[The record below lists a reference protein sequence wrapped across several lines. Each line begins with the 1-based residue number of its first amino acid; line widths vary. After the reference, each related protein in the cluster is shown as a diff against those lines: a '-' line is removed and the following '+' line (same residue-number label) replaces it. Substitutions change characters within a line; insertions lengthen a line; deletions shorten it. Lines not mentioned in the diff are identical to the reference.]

1 MFLGD
6 IMSKV
11 KITDTTL
18 RDAHQ
23 SLIATRLETEDML
36 DIVGEMDKV
45 GFHSFEMWGG
55 ATFDSAIRYLNEDP
69 WDRVSKLKEIAPK
82 TPFQMLL
89 RGQNLVGY
97 KHYPDDIVHKFVEAS
112 FNRGID
118 IFRIFDALND
128 IRNMDVPIKAIKN
141 VGGRVEGAL
150 SYTISPVH
158 TIEYYIKTA
167 EEMVALEIDSICIKD
182 MAGLINPMDAYNLVK
197 SLKENFDLPVC
208 LHSHCTSGMAPTS
221 YFKAIEA
228 GVDVIDTAIGPFSF
242 GTSQPGVETMYAMLE
257 NTQYK
262 PDLDIERVYKIAN
275 YFKKLKDKYK
285 GLLSEASLT
294 VNTQVLHFQIPGGMM
309 SNLVSQLKE
318 QNSEDKLE
326 EIYLEIPKVRKE
338 LGYPP
343 LVTPLSQIV
352 GTQATLNVLSGQRYK
367 LVPNEVKNYVKGLYG
382 KPAAP
387 IDKNIEKI
395 IIGDEKV
402 SYEKSPDLKNPSYQK
417 FKGEIK
423 GKIEKEEDVITYA
436 LFPEIALAF
445 FDKRKE
451 KLSKPKIEHQE
462 KEYIAPKEIPNTK
475 TVDKQP
481 ETNNG
486 GFLVKSPLPGA
497 ILKIVGETGKSV
509 KKDSVLFIIS
519 AMKMENEI
527 VSPTSGVLQ
536 KIYVKE
542 GDVVKTGDILATI
555 S

>member
-1 MFLGD
+1 
-6 IMSKV
+6 MSKV

-23 SLIATRLETEDML
+23 SLIATRLGTEDML
-36 DIVGEMDKV
+36 EIVGEMDKV

-69 WDRVSKLKEIAPK
+69 WERITKLKEEAPK

-128 IRNMDVPIKAIKN
+128 IRNMEVPIEAIKN
-141 VGGRVEGAL
+141 VGGHAQGAL

-158 TIEYYIKTA
+158 TIDYYIKVA

-182 MAGLINPMDAYNLVK
+182 MAGLINPMDAFNLVK

-228 GVDVIDTAIGPFSF
+228 GVDIIDTAIGPFSF

-257 NTQYK
+257 NTEYK
-262 PDLDIERVYKIAN
+262 SDIDIERVFKIAN
-275 YFKKLKDKYK
+275 YFKKLIDKYK
-285 GLLSEASLT
+285 ELLSPASLT
-294 VNTQVLHFQIPGGMM
+294 VNTQILHFQIPGGMM

-318 QNSEDKLE
+318 QNAGDRLEDILLE
-326 EIYLEIPKVRKE
+326 VPKVRAE

-352 GTQATLNVLSGQRYK
+352 GAQATLNVLSGQRYK
-367 LVPNEVKNYVKGLYG
+367 LIPNEVKNYVKGLYG
-382 KPAAP
+382 RPAAP
-387 IDKNIEKI
+387 IDKDIQKI
-395 IIGDEKV
+395 VIGDEKV
-402 SYEKSPDLKNPSYQK
+402 SYEKSPELKKPSYQK
-417 FKGEIK
+417 FKDEIK
-423 GKIEKEEDVITYA
+423 DKIEKEEDVLSYA
-436 LFPEIALAF
+436 LFPEIALTF
-445 FDKRKE
+445 FEKRKNHVA
-451 KLSKPKIEHQE
+451 KPKVEQKEIE
-462 KEYIAPKEIPNTK
+462 KAAPKEITK
-475 TVDKQP
+475 TQP
-481 ETNNG
+481 STQQSQDNG
-486 GFLVKSPLPGA
+486 GFSLRAPLPGA
-497 ILKIVGETGKSV
+497 VLKIVGEIGKPV
-509 KKDSVLFIIS
+509 KKDSVVFIIS

-527 VSPTSGVLQ
+527 VSPTSGILQ
-536 KIYVKE
+536 KVYVKE
-542 GDVVKTGDILATI
+542 GDIVKTGDVLATI
-555 S
+555 A

>member
-1 MFLGD
+1 
-6 IMSKV
+6 MSKV

-36 DIVGEMDKV
+36 EIVGEMDKV

-69 WDRVSKLKEIAPK
+69 WDRITKLKEVAPK

-112 FNRGID
+112 FTRGID

-128 IRNMDVPIKAIKN
+128 VRNMEVPIEAIKK
-141 VGGRVEGAL
+141 VGGHAQAAL

-158 TIEYYIKTA
+158 TIDYYIKVA

-182 MAGLINPMDAYNLVK
+182 MAGLINPMDAFNLVK

-228 GVDVIDTAIGPFSF
+228 GVDIIDTAIGPFSF
-242 GTSQPGVETMYAMLE
+242 GTSQPGVETMCAMLE
-257 NTQYK
+257 NTEYK
-262 PDLDIERVYKIAN
+262 SDLDIERVYKIAN
-275 YFKKLKDKYK
+275 YFKKLMDKYK
-285 GLLSEASLT
+285 GLLSEASIT
-294 VNTQVLHFQIPGGMM
+294 VNTQILHFQIPGGMM
-309 SNLVSQLKE
+309 SNLVSQLRD
-318 QNSEDKLE
+318 QNAENRLDEILLE
-326 EIYLEIPKVRKE
+326 VPKVRKE

-352 GTQATLNVLSGQRYK
+352 GAQATLNVLSGQRYK
-367 LVPNEVKNYVKGLYG
+367 LIPNEVKNYVKGLYG
-382 KPAAP
+382 RPAAP
-387 IDKNIEKI
+387 IDKDIQKL

-417 FKGEIK
+417 FKDEVK
-423 GKIEKEEDVITYA
+423 DKIEKEEDVLSYA

-445 FDKRKE
+445 FEKRKNHVA
-451 KLSKPKIEHQE
+451 KPKVEHKEIE
-462 KEYIAPKEIPNTK
+462 KAAPKEITK
-475 TVDKQP
+475 TQPVKQQTQP
-481 ETNNG
+481 NG
-486 GFLVKSPLPGA
+486 GVSLKAPLPGA
-497 ILKIVGETGKSV
+497 ILKIVGEIGKPV
-509 KKDSVLFIIS
+509 KKDSVVFIIS

-527 VSPTSGVLQ
+527 VSPASGVLQ
-536 KIYVKE
+536 KVFVKE
-542 GDVVKTGDILATI
+542 GDIVQTGDILATI
-555 S
+555 A

>member
-1 MFLGD
+1 
-6 IMSKV
+6 MSKV

-23 SLIATRLETEDML
+23 SLIATRLETDDML
-36 DIVGEMDKV
+36 EIVGEMDKV

-55 ATFDSAIRYLNEDP
+55 ATFDTAIRYLNEDP
-69 WDRVSKLKEIAPK
+69 WERITKLKEVAPK

-97 KHYPDDIVHKFVEAS
+97 KHYPDDIVYKFVEAS
-112 FNRGID
+112 YSRGID

-128 IRNMDVPIKAIKN
+128 IRNMEVPIKAIKKY
-141 VGGRVEGAL
+141 GGHAQGAL

-158 TIEYYIKTA
+158 TIDYYIKAA

-197 SLKENFDLPVC
+197 SLKDNFDLPVC

-257 NTQYK
+257 NTEYK
-262 PDLDIERVYKIAN
+262 SDIDIERVYKIAN
-275 YFKKLKDKYK
+275 YFKKLKEKYK
-285 GLLSEASLT
+285 GLLSEAAVT
-294 VNTQVLHFQIPGGMM
+294 TNTQILHFQIPGGMM
-309 SNLVSQLKE
+309 SNLVSQLRD
-318 QNSEDKLE
+318 QNAENRLDEILLE
-326 EIYLEIPKVRKE
+326 VPKVRKE

-352 GTQATLNVLSGQRYK
+352 GAQATLNVLTGQRYK
-367 LVPNEVKNYVKGLYG
+367 LIPSEVKNYVKGLYG

-387 IDKNIEKI
+387 IDKNIEKL

-402 SYEKSPDLKNPSYQK
+402 SYEKSPELKNPTYQK
-417 FKGEIK
+417 FKDEVKDKIK
-423 GKIEKEEDVITYA
+423 KEEDVITYA
-436 LFPEIALAF
+436 LFPDIALTYF
-445 FDKRKE
+445 ENRGKTIQ
-451 KLSKPKIEHQE
+451 KPKPE
-462 KEYIAPKEIPNTK
+462 KNHKVEKTK
-475 TVDKQP
+475 PVEESQHFHVKQP
-481 ETNNG
+481 AQSNG
-486 GFLVKSPLPGA
+486 GTSLRSPLPGA
-497 ILKIVGETGKSV
+497 VLKIIGEVGKPV
-509 KKDSVLFIIS
+509 KKDSVLFVIS

-527 VSPTSGVLQ
+527 VSPASGILQ
-536 KIYVKE
+536 KVFVKE
-542 GDVVKTGDILATI
+542 GDVVQTGDVLATI
-555 S
+555 A

>member
-1 MFLGD
+1 
-6 IMSKV
+6 MSKV

>member
-1 MFLGD
+1 
-6 IMSKV
+6 MSKV

-36 DIVGEMDKV
+36 EIVEEMDRV
-45 GFHSFEMWGG
+45 GYHSFEMWGG
-55 ATFDSAIRYLNEDP
+55 ATFDSALRYLNEDP
-69 WDRVSKLKEIAPK
+69 WERITKLKEIAPK

-112 FNRGID
+112 FTRGID

-128 IRNMDVPIKAIKN
+128 VRNMKIPIEAIKK
-141 VGGRVEGAL
+141 VGGHAQAAL

-158 TIEYYIKTA
+158 TIDYYIKVA

-182 MAGLINPMDAYNLVK
+182 MAGLINPMDAVNLVK

-228 GVDVIDTAIGPFSF
+228 GVDIIDTAMGPFSF

-262 PDLDIERVYKIAN
+262 SDIDIETVYKIAN
-275 YFKKLKDKYK
+275 YFKKLLEKYK
-285 GLLSEASLT
+285 GLLSEASVT
-294 VNTQVLHFQIPGGMM
+294 VNTQILHFQIPGGMM

-318 QNSEDKLE
+318 QNAGDRLDEILLE
-326 EIYLEIPKVRKE
+326 VPKVRKE

-352 GTQATLNVLSGQRYK
+352 GAQATLNVLSGQRYK
-367 LVPNEVKNYVKGLYG
+367 LIPNEVKNYVKGLYG
-382 KPAAP
+382 RPAAP
-387 IDKNIEKI
+387 INKDIQKM

-417 FKGEIK
+417 FKDEVK
-423 GKIEKEEDVITYA
+423 DKIEKEEDILSYA

-445 FDKRKE
+445 FEKRKNHVA
-451 KLSKPKIEHQE
+451 KPKVEHKEIEKAE
-462 KEYIAPKEIPNTK
+462 PKEITK
-475 TVDKQP
+475 TQPVKQQP
-481 ETNNG
+481 QTNG
-486 GFLVKSPLPGA
+486 GISLKAPLPGA
-497 ILKIVGETGKSV
+497 ILKIVGEIGKPV
-509 KKDSVLFIIS
+509 KKDSVVFIIS

-527 VSPTSGVLQ
+527 VSPASGVLE
-536 KIYVKE
+536 KVYVKE
-542 GDVVKTGDILATI
+542 GDVVQTGDILATI
-555 S
+555 A

>member
-1 MFLGD
+1 
-6 IMSKV
+6 MSKV

-23 SLIATRLETEDML
+23 SLIATRLEIEDML
-36 DIVGEMDKV
+36 EIVGEMDKV

-69 WDRVSKLKEIAPK
+69 WERITKLKELAPK

-97 KHYPDDIVHKFVEAS
+97 KHYPDDIVFKFVEAS
-112 FNRGID
+112 FKKGID
-118 IFRIFDALND
+118 IFRVFDALND
-128 IRNMDVPIKAIKN
+128 IRNMEVPIKAIID
-141 VGGRVEGAL
+141 VGGHAQGAL

-158 TIEYYIKTA
+158 TIEYYIKAA
-167 EEMVALEIDSICIKD
+167 EEMVALDIDSICIKD

-228 GVDVIDTAIGPFSF
+228 GVDIIDTAIGPFSF

-257 NTQYK
+257 NTEYK
-262 PDLDIERVYKIAN
+262 SDIDIERIYKIAN
-275 YFKKLKDKYK
+275 YFKKLKEKYK
-285 GLLSEASLT
+285 GLISEASIT
-294 VNTQVLHFQIPGGMM
+294 VNTQILHFQIPGGMM
-309 SNLVSQLKE
+309 SNLVSQLKD
-318 QNSEDKLE
+318 QNAENRLDEILLE
-326 EIYLEIPKVRKE
+326 VPKVRAE

-367 LVPNEVKNYVKGLYG
+367 LVPNEVKNYVRGLYG

-395 IIGDEKV
+395 IIGNEKV
-402 SYEKSPDLKNPSYQK
+402 SYEKSPELKNPSYNK
-417 FKGEIK
+417 FREEIK
-423 GKIEKEEDVITYA
+423 GKIKKEEDVLTYA

-445 FDKRKE
+445 FEKRTE
-451 KLSKPKIEHQE
+451 KVSKPKVEHHE
-462 KEYIAPKEIPNTK
+462 KENVAAKDIPAA
-475 TVDKQP
+475 QP
-481 ETNNG
+481 SKHQQETNG
-486 GFLVKSPLPGA
+486 GTALRAPLPGA
-497 ILKIVGETGKSV
+497 ILKIVGETGKPV
-509 KKDSVLFIIS
+509 KKDSVLFVIS

-527 VSPTSGVLQ
+527 VSPASGVLQ

-555 S
+555 A

>member
-1 MFLGD
+1 
-6 IMSKV
+6 MSKV

-23 SLIATRLETEDML
+23 SLIATRLGTDDML

-55 ATFDSAIRYLNEDP
+55 ATFDSAIRFLNEDP
-69 WDRVSKLKEIAPK
+69 WDRITKLKNEAPK

-112 FNRGID
+112 FDRGID

-128 IRNMDVPIKAIKN
+128 VRNMEVPIEAIKK
-141 VGGRVEGAL
+141 VGGHAQGAL

-158 TIEYYIKTA
+158 TIEYYIKVA
-167 EEMVALEIDSICIKD
+167 EEMAALEIDSICIKD
-182 MAGLINPMDAYNLVK
+182 MAGLINPMDSYNLVK

-228 GVDVIDTAIGPFSF
+228 GVDIIDTAIGPFSF
-242 GTSQPGVETMYAMLE
+242 GTSQPSIETMYAMLE
-257 NTQYK
+257 NTDYK
-262 PDLDIERVYKIAN
+262 VNLDIERIYKIAN

-285 GLLSEASLT
+285 GLLSEASLS
-294 VNTQVLHFQIPGGMM
+294 VNTQILHFQIPGGMM

-318 QNSEDKLE
+318 QNAENRLDEILLE
-326 EIYLEIPKVRKE
+326 VPKVRAE

-352 GTQATLNVLSGQRYK
+352 GAQATLNVLSGQRYK
-367 LVPNEVKNYVKGLYG
+367 LVPNEVKNYVRGLYG
-382 KPAAP
+382 RPVAP
-387 IDKNIEKI
+387 ISKDIQKL

-402 SYEKSPDLKNPSYQK
+402 SYEKSPELKKPSYQK
-417 FKGEIK
+417 FKDEVKDKIK
-423 GKIEKEEDVITYA
+423 KEEDVISYA
-436 LFPEIALAF
+436 LFPDIALAF
-445 FDKRKE
+445 FEARKNQTP
-451 KLSKPKIEHQE
+451 KPKIEQRELE
-462 KEYIAPKEIPNTK
+462 KAAPKEIVKSKP
-475 TVDKQP
+475 
-481 ETNNG
+481 TNPLRTNG
-486 GFLVKSPLPGA
+486 GMELKSPLPGA
-497 ILKIVGETGKSV
+497 IIKIIGEIGKPV

-519 AMKMENEI
+519 AMKMENEV
-527 VSPTSGVLQ
+527 VSPASGVLQ

-542 GDVVKTGDILATI
+542 GDIVKAGDILATI
-555 S
+555 A

>member
-1 MFLGD
+1 
-6 IMSKV
+6 MSKV

-36 DIVGEMDKV
+36 EIVGEMDKV
-45 GFHSFEMWGG
+45 GYHSFEMWGG

-69 WDRVSKLKEIAPK
+69 WDRISKLKEIAPK
-82 TPFQMLL
+82 TPFQMLV

-97 KHYPDDIVHKFVEAS
+97 KHYPDDIVHKFIEAS
-112 FNRGID
+112 FTRGID

-128 IRNMDVPIKAIKN
+128 VRNMEVPIQAIKK
-141 VGGRVEGAL
+141 VGGHAQAAL

-158 TIEYYIKTA
+158 TIEYYLKVA

-182 MAGLINPMDAYNLVK
+182 MAGLINPMDAFNLVK

-228 GVDVIDTAIGPFSF
+228 GVDIIDTAIGPFSF

-257 NTQYK
+257 NTKYK
-262 PDLDIERVYKIAN
+262 SDIDIERVFKIAN

-285 GLLSEASLT
+285 GLLSEAST
-294 VNTQVLHFQIPGGMM
+294 EVNTQILHFQIPGGMM

-318 QNSEDKLE
+318 QNSLDRLE
-326 EIYLEIPKVRKE
+326 EILLEVPKVRAE

-352 GTQATLNVLSGQRYK
+352 GAQATLNVLSGQRYK
-367 LVPNEVKNYVKGLYG
+367 LIPNEVKNYVKGLYG

-402 SYEKSPDLKNPSYQK
+402 SYEKSPDLKNPSYEK
-417 FKGEIK
+417 FKDEVK
-423 GKIEKEEDVITYA
+423 DKIEKEEDIISYA
-436 LFPEIALAF
+436 LFPEITLTF
-445 FDKRKE
+445 FEKRKNHVA
-451 KLSKPKIEHQE
+451 KPKVEHKEIE
-462 KEYIAPKEIPNTK
+462 KAAPKEITK
-475 TVDKQP
+475 QQIDRQQP
-481 ETNNG
+481 KTNG
-486 GFLVKSPLPGA
+486 GLALKSPLPGA
-497 ILKIVGETGKSV
+497 ILKILGETGKPIEKGSV
-509 KKDSVLFIIS
+509 VFIIS

-527 VSPTSGVLQ
+527 ISPTSGILQ
-536 KIYVKE
+536 KVFVKE
-542 GDVVKTGDILATI
+542 GDIVQTGDVLANI
-555 S
+555 A

>member
-1 MFLGD
+1 
-6 IMSKV
+6 MSKV

-36 DIVGEMDKV
+36 EIVEEMDRV
-45 GFHSFEMWGG
+45 GYHSFEMWGG
-55 ATFDSAIRYLNEDP
+55 ATFDSALRYLNEDP
-69 WDRVSKLKEIAPK
+69 WERITKLKEIAPK

-112 FNRGID
+112 FTRGID

-128 IRNMDVPIKAIKN
+128 VRNMKIPIEAIKK
-141 VGGRVEGAL
+141 VGGHAQAAL

-158 TIEYYIKTA
+158 TIDYYIKVA

-182 MAGLINPMDAYNLVK
+182 MAGLINPMDAVNLVK

-228 GVDVIDTAIGPFSF
+228 GVDIIDTAMGPFSF

-262 PDLDIERVYKIAN
+262 SDIDIETVYKIAN
-275 YFKKLKDKYK
+275 YFKKLLEKYK
-285 GLLSEASLT
+285 GLLSEASVT
-294 VNTQVLHFQIPGGMM
+294 VNTQILHFQIPGGMM

-318 QNSEDKLE
+318 QNAGDRLDEILLE
-326 EIYLEIPKVRKE
+326 VPKVRKE

-352 GTQATLNVLSGQRYK
+352 GAQATLNVLSGQRYK
-367 LVPNEVKNYVKGLYG
+367 LIPNEVKNYVKGLYG
-382 KPAAP
+382 RPAAP
-387 IDKNIEKI
+387 IDKDIQKM

-417 FKGEIK
+417 FKDEVK
-423 GKIEKEEDVITYA
+423 DKIEKEEDILSYA

-445 FDKRKE
+445 FEKRKNHVA
-451 KLSKPKIEHQE
+451 KPKVEHKEIEKAE
-462 KEYIAPKEIPNTK
+462 PKEITK
-475 TVDKQP
+475 TQPVKQQP
-481 ETNNG
+481 QTNG
-486 GFLVKSPLPGA
+486 GISLKAPLPGA
-497 ILKIVGETGKSV
+497 ILKIVGEIGKPV
-509 KKDSVLFIIS
+509 KKDSVVFIIS

-527 VSPTSGVLQ
+527 VSPASGVLE
-536 KIYVKE
+536 KVYVKE
-542 GDVVKTGDILATI
+542 GDVVQTGDILATI
-555 S
+555 A

>member
-1 MFLGD
+1 
-6 IMSKV
+6 
-11 KITDTTL
+11 
-18 RDAHQ
+18 
-23 SLIATRLETEDML
+23 
-36 DIVGEMDKV
+36 
-45 GFHSFEMWGG
+45 
-55 ATFDSAIRYLNEDP
+55 
-69 WDRVSKLKEIAPK
+69 
-82 TPFQMLL
+82 
-89 RGQNLVGY
+89 
-97 KHYPDDIVHKFVEAS
+97 
-112 FNRGID
+112 
-118 IFRIFDALND
+118 
-128 IRNMDVPIKAIKN
+128 
-141 VGGRVEGAL
+141 
-150 SYTISPVH
+150 
-158 TIEYYIKTA
+158 KTA

-182 MAGLINPMDAYNLVK
+182 MAGLINQMDAYNLVK

-294 VNTQVLHFQIPGGMM
+294 VNTQVLHFQIQGGMM

>member
-1 MFLGD
+1 
-6 IMSKV
+6 MSKV

-36 DIVGEMDKV
+36 EIVEEMDRV
-45 GFHSFEMWGG
+45 GYHSFEMWGG
-55 ATFDSAIRYLNEDP
+55 ATFDSALRYLNEDP
-69 WDRVSKLKEIAPK
+69 WERITKLKEIAPK

-112 FNRGID
+112 FTRGID

-128 IRNMDVPIKAIKN
+128 VRNMKIPIEAIKK
-141 VGGRVEGAL
+141 VGGHAQAAL

-158 TIEYYIKTA
+158 TIDYYIKVA

-182 MAGLINPMDAYNLVK
+182 MAGLINPMDAVNLVK

-228 GVDVIDTAIGPFSF
+228 GVDIIDTAMGPFSF

-262 PDLDIERVYKIAN
+262 SDIDIETVYKIAN
-275 YFKKLKDKYK
+275 YFKKLLEKYK
-285 GLLSEASLT
+285 GLLSEASVT
-294 VNTQVLHFQIPGGMM
+294 VNTQILHFQIPGGMM

-318 QNSEDKLE
+318 QNAGDRLDEILLE
-326 EIYLEIPKVRKE
+326 VPKVRKE

-352 GTQATLNVLSGQRYK
+352 GAQATLNVLSGQRYK
-367 LVPNEVKNYVKGLYG
+367 LIPNEVKNYVKGLYG

-387 IDKNIEKI
+387 IDKDIQKI

-417 FKGEIK
+417 FKDEVK
-423 GKIEKEEDVITYA
+423 DKIEKEEDILSYA

-445 FDKRKE
+445 FEKRKNHVA
-451 KLSKPKIEHQE
+451 KPKVEHKEIEKAE
-462 KEYIAPKEIPNTK
+462 PKEITK
-475 TVDKQP
+475 TQPVKQQP
-481 ETNNG
+481 QTNG
-486 GFLVKSPLPGA
+486 GISLKAPLPGA
-497 ILKIVGETGKSV
+497 ILKIVGEIGKPV
-509 KKDSVLFIIS
+509 KKDSVVFIIS

-527 VSPTSGVLQ
+527 VSPASGVLE
-536 KIYVKE
+536 KVYVKE
-542 GDVVKTGDILATI
+542 GDVVQTGDILATI
-555 S
+555 A

>member
-1 MFLGD
+1 MP
-6 IMSKV
+6 KV

-23 SLIATRLETEDML
+23 SLIATRLGTEDML
-36 DIVGEMDKV
+36 EIVGEMDKV

-69 WDRVSKLKEIAPK
+69 WERITKLKEEAPK

-112 FNRGID
+112 FTRGID

-128 IRNMDVPIKAIKN
+128 IRNMEVPIEAIKK
-141 VGGRVEGAL
+141 VGGHAQGAL

-158 TIEYYIKTA
+158 TIEYYIKVA
-167 EEMVALEIDSICIKD
+167 EEMVGLEIDSICIKD

-228 GVDVIDTAIGPFSF
+228 GVDIIDTAIGPFSF

-257 NTQYK
+257 NTEHK
-262 PDLDIERVYKIAN
+262 SDLDIERIYKIAN
-275 YFKKLKDKYK
+275 YLKKLRDKHK

-294 VNTQVLHFQIPGGMM
+294 VNTQILHFQIPGGMM

-318 QNSEDKLE
+318 QNAENRLDEILLE
-326 EIYLEIPKVRKE
+326 VPKVRAE

-352 GTQATLNVLSGQRYK
+352 GAQATLNVLSGQRYK
-367 LVPNEVKNYVKGLYG
+367 LIPNEVKNYVKGLYG

-387 IDKNIEKI
+387 INKDIQKI

-402 SYEKSPDLKNPSYQK
+402 SYEKSPELKKPSYQK
-417 FKGEIK
+417 FKDEVK
-423 GKIEKEEDVITYA
+423 DKIEKEEDVISYA
-436 LFPEIALAF
+436 LFPEIVLNF
-445 FDKRKE
+445 FETRKNKVPTPKVEHKEVE
-451 KLSKPKIEHQE
+451 KA
-462 KEYIAPKEIPNTK
+462 APKEVTK
-475 TVDKQP
+475 QQTSQQP
-481 ETNNG
+481 HTNG
-486 GFLVKSPLPGA
+486 GVALRAPLPGA
-497 ILKIVGETGKSV
+497 VLKIIGEIGKPV

-527 VSPTSGVLQ
+527 VSPASGVLQ
-536 KIYVKE
+536 KVYVKE
-542 GDVVKTGDILATI
+542 GDVVKTGDVLATI
-555 S
+555 A

>member
-1 MFLGD
+1 
-6 IMSKV
+6 MSKI

-23 SLIATRLETEDML
+23 SLIATRLGTDDMI

-55 ATFDSAIRYLNEDP
+55 ATFDSAIRFLNEDP
-69 WDRVSKLKEIAPK
+69 WDRITKLKDEAPK

-112 FNRGID
+112 FDRGID

-128 IRNMDVPIKAIKN
+128 VRNMEVPIEAIKK
-141 VGGRVEGAL
+141 VGGHAQGAL

-158 TIEYYIKTA
+158 TIEYYIKVA

-182 MAGLINPMDAYNLVK
+182 MAGLINPMDSYNLVK

-228 GVDVIDTAIGPFSF
+228 GVDIIDTAIGPFSF
-242 GTSQPGVETMYAMLE
+242 GTSQPSVETMYAMLE
-257 NTQYK
+257 NTDYK
-262 PDLDIERVYKIAN
+262 VNLDIERIYKIAN

-294 VNTQVLHFQIPGGMM
+294 VNTQILHFQIPGGMM

-318 QNSEDKLE
+318 QNAENRLDEILLE
-326 EIYLEIPKVRKE
+326 VPKVRAE

-352 GTQATLNVLSGQRYK
+352 GAQATLNVLSGQRYK
-367 LVPNEVKNYVKGLYG
+367 LVPNEVKNYVRGLYG
-382 KPAAP
+382 RPVAP
-387 IDKNIEKI
+387 ISKDIQKL

-402 SYEKSPDLKNPSYQK
+402 SYEKSPELKKPSYQK
-417 FKGEIK
+417 FKDEVK
-423 GKIEKEEDVITYA
+423 DKIIKEEDVISYA
-436 LFPEIALAF
+436 LFPDIALAF
-445 FDKRKE
+445 FEARKNQIP
-451 KLSKPKIEHQE
+451 KPKIEQKEVE
-462 KEYIAPKEIPNTK
+462 KAAPKEVVKSKPINPLHT
-475 TVDKQP
+475 
-481 ETNNG
+481 NG
-486 GFLVKSPLPGA
+486 GIELKSPLPGA
-497 ILKIVGETGKSV
+497 ILKIVGEIGKHV

-527 VSPTSGVLQ
+527 VAPASGVLQ

-542 GDVVKTGDILATI
+542 GDVVKAGDILATI
-555 S
+555 A

>member
-1 MFLGD
+1 
-6 IMSKV
+6 MSKV

-23 SLIATRLETEDML
+23 SLIATRLEIEDML
-36 DIVGEMDKV
+36 EIVGEMDKV

-69 WDRVSKLKEIAPK
+69 WERITKLKEAAPK

-97 KHYPDDIVHKFVEAS
+97 KHYPDDIVHKFVDAS
-112 FNRGID
+112 FTRGID

-128 IRNMDVPIKAIKN
+128 VRNMEVPIEAIKK
-141 VGGRVEGAL
+141 VGGHAQAAL

-158 TIEYYIKTA
+158 TIDYYIKVA

-228 GVDVIDTAIGPFSF
+228 GVDIIDTAIGSFSF
-242 GTSQPGVETMYAMLE
+242 GTSQPGVETMCAMLE
-257 NTQYK
+257 NTVYK
-262 PDLDIERVYKIAN
+262 SDLDIERVYMIAN
-275 YFKKLKDKYK
+275 YFKKLMDKYK
-285 GLLSEASLT
+285 GLLSEASIT
-294 VNTQVLHFQIPGGMM
+294 VNTQILHFQIPGGMM
-309 SNLVSQLKE
+309 SNLVSQLRD
-318 QNSEDKLE
+318 QNAENRLDEILLE
-326 EIYLEIPKVRKE
+326 VPKVRKE

-352 GTQATLNVLSGQRYK
+352 GAQATLNVLSGHRYK
-367 LVPNEVKNYVKGLYG
+367 LIPNEVKNYVKGLYG
-382 KPAAP
+382 RPAAP
-387 IDKNIEKI
+387 IDKDIQKI

-402 SYEKSPDLKNPSYQK
+402 SYEKSPDLKNPSYEK
-417 FKGEIK
+417 FKDEVK
-423 GKIEKEEDVITYA
+423 DKIEKEEDVLSYA

-445 FDKRKE
+445 FEKRKNHVA
-451 KLSKPKIEHQE
+451 KPKVEQKESE
-462 KEYIAPKEIPNTK
+462 KPKAIPKTQTTK
-475 TVDKQP
+475 QQP
-481 ETNNG
+481 QTNG
-486 GFLVKSPLPGA
+486 GVSLRAPLPGA
-497 ILKIVGETGKSV
+497 VLKIVGEIGKPV

-527 VSPTSGVLQ
+527 VSPASGVLQ
-536 KIYVKE
+536 KVFVKE
-542 GDVVKTGDILATI
+542 GDIVQTGDVLATI
-555 S
+555 A